1 MINPR
6 PKIKIKRI
14 SQSISLVDAND
25 SIGFVAADIAI
36 KQAIKNAKKTGIG
49 MVAVKNSGHYG
60 LSGYYAEQAIKKNL
74 ITMIY
79 TNAPP
84 AVAPHGSLKSLFGT
98 NPICF
103 GTPTGSKVPF
113 ILDTSISMINRGKI
127 RFADKNNQ
135 KIPVGVALDKFG
147 RPTTNAK
154 KALQGVQLPIANF
167 KGSGLAWMVD
177 ILSGVLTGGNHA
189 GRVKDPFDDFTGPQ
203 NIGHLFITFKTNLFV
218 NNYNKRIKDNI
229 NKIKRLPKIKGV
241 KEIVYPG
248 QNKYKRFIMNSKKE
262 IKISKIIKKDLE
274 LLKKVVMLSNKE
286 IICPNNLLDVAHSKK
301 GVKVAIVNAGK
312 PLPMLSAQDAVNENL
327 IEPVFIGDEKE
338 ILKCAEDLKWDIS
351 KYEII
356 HEPVENNTAAIAA
369 KLAKEEK
376 VKIIVKGH
384 IHTDVLMKEVLKRE
398 YNLLGKT
405 RLSHIWHMTLDK
417 EDKPLIITDGALN
430 VLPNVKTKMHIL
442 KNVIN
447 FSNRIG
453 IERPKIAILSATEE
467 VLDSI
472 TSSKEAD
479 ELTKLA
485 KKENLNA
492 DVFGPL
498 AFDNSIS
505 KKSAAIK
512 GIKNDV
518 AGMAD
523 VLLVPNVETGNGLVK
538 MLIYFCGAC
547 AAGVVVG
554 GKVPVVI
561 TSRSDDAPAR
571 LASIAAAVVALD

>member
-1 MINPR
+1 M
-6 PKIKIKRI
+6 
-14 SQSISLVDAND
+14 
-25 SIGFVAADIAI
+25 
-36 KQAIKNAKKTGIG
+36 
-49 MVAVKNSGHYG
+49 
-60 LSGYYAEQAIKKNL
+60 
-74 ITMIY
+74 
-79 TNAPP
+79 
-84 AVAPHGSLKSLFGT
+84 
-98 NPICF
+98 
-103 GTPTGSKVPF
+103 
-113 ILDTSISMINRGKI
+113 
-127 RFADKNNQ
+127 
-135 KIPVGVALDKFG
+135 
-147 RPTTNAK
+147 
-154 KALQGVQLPIANF
+154 
-167 KGSGLAWMVD
+167 
-177 ILSGVLTGGNHA
+177 
-189 GRVKDPFDDFTGPQ
+189 
-203 NIGHLFITFKTNLFV
+203 
-218 NNYNKRIKDNI
+218 
-229 NKIKRLPKIKGV
+229 
-241 KEIVYPG
+241 
-248 QNKYKRFIMNSKKE
+248 
-262 IKISKIIKKDLE
+262 
-274 LLKKVVMLSNKE
+274 
-286 IICPNNLLDVAHSKK
+286 AHKKK
-301 GVKVAIVNAGK
+301 GVKAGIVNAGK
-312 PLPMLSAQDAVNENL
+312 PLPMLSVQDAVTESL
-327 IEPVFIGDEKE
+327 IEPIFIGDEKK

-356 HEPVENNTAAIAA
+356 HEPEENNTAAIAA
-369 KLAKEEK
+369 KLASEK
-376 VKIIVKGH
+376 KIRIIVKGH

-453 IERPKIAILSATEE
+453 IERPKIAVLSATEE
-467 VLDSI
+467 VLDSVP
-472 TSSKEAD
+472 SSKEA
-479 ELTKLA
+479 EEITKLA

-505 KKSAAIK
+505 KKSSAIK

-523 VLLVPNVETGNGLVK
+523 VLLVPSVETGNGLVK

-561 TSRSDDAPAR
+561 TSRSDEAQAR